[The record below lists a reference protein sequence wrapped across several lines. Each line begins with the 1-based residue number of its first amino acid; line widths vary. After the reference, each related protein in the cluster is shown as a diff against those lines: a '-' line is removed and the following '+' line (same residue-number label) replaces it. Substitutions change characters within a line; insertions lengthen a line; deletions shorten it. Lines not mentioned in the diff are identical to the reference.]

1 MDGGFNLPLI
11 ISSENSLKHQKLQIA
26 LPLPVTLSLYFS
38 QSSLHSLPESLYF
51 TPHLLPSVSPPI
63 IPCFLLEQEY
73 SRSLAL
79 SSAFF
84 PPLSLS
90 VVCDAEKPSG
100 LNLSLLFIISAITAN
115 AGSPSLLQR
124 VSTHS
129 CVGKLSDQTQRKT
142 SP

>member
-1 MDGGFNLPLI
+1 MDGEFNPPLI
-11 ISSENSLKHQKLQIA
+11 RPSENSLKHQILQIA
-26 LPLPVTLSLYFS
+26 LPLPVTLTLCFS
-38 QSSLHSLPESLYF
+38 QSSFHSPPESLHF
-51 TPHLLPSVSPPI
+51 TPTCLYASSPKLPLFPSECGRLPAP
-63 IPCFLLEQEY
+63 
-73 SRSLAL
+73 SLAFF
-79 SSAFF
+79 SSY
-84 PPLSLS
+84 

-124 VSTHS
+124 VCACVSTHA